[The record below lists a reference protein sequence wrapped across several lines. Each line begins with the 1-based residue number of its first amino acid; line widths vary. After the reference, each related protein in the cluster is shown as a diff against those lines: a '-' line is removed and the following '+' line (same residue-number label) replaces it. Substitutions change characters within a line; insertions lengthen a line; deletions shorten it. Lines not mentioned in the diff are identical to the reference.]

1 MKRDTFVYYRSFY
14 EATKLL
20 DNDDFAEITRAICEY
35 ALNGN
40 EPSIEGVPMVVFKL
54 IKPQIDANNAKFLNG
69 GKGGGFGQLGGRPR
83 KETPTK
89 PQQNPKETP
98 KKPQQNPKE
107 TPNEECI
114 MSNEECIMS
123 NDNIVSSE
131 KTKKNIGADAPTNK
145 KSIDEIEIDLEK
157 RNTAFYNTLV
167 PFIETYG
174 KEMLRDFYNYWSE
187 PQKSR
192 KKMRFELEKT
202 WEVKRRL
209 EAWNNRQIQKNNGS
223 NRKNDQDIRK
233 QIEHN
238 NEIIKKAVEVGFA
251 NAGRKC
257 EW

>member
-98 KKPQQNPKE
+98 
-107 TPNEECI
+107 NEECI

-167 PFIETYG
+167 PFIQTYD